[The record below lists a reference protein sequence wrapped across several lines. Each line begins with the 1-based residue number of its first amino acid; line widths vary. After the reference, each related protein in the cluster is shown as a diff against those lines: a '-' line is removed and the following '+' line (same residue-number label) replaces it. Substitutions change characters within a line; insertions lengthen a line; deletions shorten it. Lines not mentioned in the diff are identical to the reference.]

1 MHEYSIMSQV
11 VKTILEEGEK
21 NRLRSISSVYLEVG
35 ELSFLSEESLRF
47 CFSTL
52 VENNI
57 LSNSELIIQKIKPE
71 VECGNC
77 GYTGELEYL
86 EKDEFHFRLPQFACP
101 KCDGVVKIT
110 KGKGCVIKEITG
122 ETDD

>member
-11 VKTILEEGEK
+11 VKTILEEGDK
-21 NRLRSISSVYLEVG
+21 NRLKSISSVTLEVG
-35 ELSFLSEESLRF
+35 ELSFLGEESLRF

-52 VENNI
+52 IKDSI
-57 LSNSELIIQKIKPE
+57 LSDSKLIIQKIKPE
-71 VECGNC
+71 VECDNC
-77 GYTGELEYL
+77 GYTGDLEYL

-101 KCDGVVKIT
+101 RCDGVVKIT

-122 ETDD
+122 ETND